1 MNTPSWEEGR
11 VVMNEWIGTAKAR
24 IRNPTTQRRF
34 VLVIV
39 CVALLLDN
47 MLYMVI
53 VPIIP
58 DYLRSIG
65 AWEEIESTV
74 SPSGPNSTAE
84 TDVVYKNEEIAIGV
98 LFASKAIV
106 QLMVNPFSGT
116 LIDKIGYDIPMMIG
130 LTIMFLATTVFAFGK
145 NYFLLFVARSLQGV
159 GSAFADTSGLA
170 MIADRFPE
178 EEERSK
184 ALGIAL
190 AFISFGCLVAPPFGG
205 VLYEFAGKVV
215 PFMILALIS
224 FSDGLLLLFVIKPYG
239 ERRWQMPK
247 GTPIYRL
254 IIDPYI
260 AIAAGALV
268 VANISLAF
276 LEPTI
281 AIWMEDEMQAVS
293 WQTGIV
299 WLPAFIP
306 HVIGVVLTVKLAKRW
321 PHFQWLYAA
330 IGLVIIGLSTFV
342 VPFCQTFSVL
352 TIPLCGICFGVA
364 LIDTSL
370 LPTLGYLVD
379 TRYVSVYGSVY
390 AIADISY
397 SVAYAI
403 GPILASKI
411 VESLGFL
418 SLNIIIGVVSI
429 GFGPVLLGLRN
440 IYDIK
445 PKLHEDTMLLTEDPP
460 KGLYNAVKAQLEQ
473 EGGVN
478 GYLGNYN
485 AFKFHEKN
493 GGPKKKSGHHV
504 LQNETY
510 EDTSGSND
518 SLNHHQPDGMR
529 PSNSHVRRVVSR
541 NPEILPPIMCTFPMH
556 LDLVFKT
563 VSSCSKKQA
572 EDPISVQ
579 MPRNLFDKPRHL
591 TNGRWR
597 NRWHSR
603 ILSYVNRDLLQRQSL
618 RAINQL

>member
-1 MNTPSWEEGR
+1 MNTPIWEDGR
-11 VVMNEWIGTAKAR
+11 LAMSEWIGTAKAR
-24 IRNPTTQRRF
+24 IQNPTTQRRF

-39 CVALLLDN
+39 CVVLLLDN

-65 AWEEIESTV
+65 AWEKIESTS
-74 SPSGPNSTAE
+74 SPVAPNTTAK
-84 TDVVYKNEEIAIGV
+84 TDVQYKNEEIAIGA

-130 LTIMFLATTVFAFGK
+130 LSIMFLATTVFAFGK
-145 NYFLLFVARSLQGV
+145 NYFVLFVARSLQGV

-178 EEERSK
+178 EEQRSK

-205 VLYEFAGKVV
+205 ILYDIAGKVV

-224 FSDGLLLLFVIKPYG
+224 LSDGLLLLFVIKPYG
-239 ERRWQMPK
+239 ERRWQMPT

-281 AIWMEDEMQAVS
+281 AIWMEDEMKAVS
-293 WQTGIV
+293 WQTGII
-299 WLPAFIP
+299 WLPAFVP
-306 HVIGVVLTVKLAKRW
+306 HVIGVVITVKLAKRW
-321 PHFQWLYAA
+321 PHYQWFYAA
-330 IGLVIIGLSTFV
+330 IGLVVIGLSTFI
-342 VPFCQTFSVL
+342 VPFCETFTEL
-352 TIPLCGICFGVA
+352 TLPLCGICFGVA

-411 VESLGFL
+411 VETLGFL

-429 GFGPVLLGLRN
+429 GFGPVLIGLRKV
-440 IYDIK
+440 YDIK

-460 KGLYNAVKAQLEQ
+460 KGLYNSVKAQLEQ

-478 GYLGNYN
+478 GYFGNHN
-485 AFKFHEKN
+485 AYKLHDN
-493 GGPKKKSGHHV
+493 GRAPKKSGHQV
-504 LQNETY
+504 LHNENY

-518 SLNHHQPDGMR
+518 SLNHNQADGLR
-529 PSNSHVRRVVSR
+529 LSNNHVRRVVSR
-541 NPEILPPIMCTFPMH
+541 NPE
-556 LDLVFKT
+556 
-563 VSSCSKKQA
+563 SSS
-572 EDPISVQ
+572 ISEQ
-579 MPRNLFDKPRHL
+579 D
-591 TNGRWR
+591 
-597 NRWHSR
+597 
-603 ILSYVNRDLLQRQSL
+603 D
-618 RAINQL
+618 

>member
-1 MNTPSWEEGR
+1 MHTPVWDDSRE
-11 VVMNEWIGTAKAR
+11 VMSEWIGTAKAR
-24 IRNPTTQRRF
+24 IQNPTTQRRF

-65 AWEEIESTV
+65 AWEKIESTSAPV
-74 SPSGPNSTAE
+74 GPNTTAK
-84 TDVVYKNEEIAIGV
+84 TDVEYKNEEIAIGV
-98 LFASKAIV
+98 LFASKAVV

-130 LTIMFLATTVFAFGK
+130 LSIMFLATTVFAFGT
-145 NYFLLFVARSLQGV
+145 NYFVLFIARSLQGV

-178 EEERSK
+178 EEERTK

-190 AFISFGCLVAPPFGG
+190 AFISFGSLVAPPFGG
-205 VLYEFAGKVV
+205 ILYEFAGKVV
-215 PFMILALIS
+215 PFMILAVIS
-224 FSDGLLLLFVIKPYG
+224 LCDGLLLLFVIKPYG
-239 ERRWQMPK
+239 ERRWQMPT
-247 GTPIYRL
+247 GTPIYKL

-281 AIWMEDEMQAVS
+281 SIWMKDEMKAVS
-293 WQTGIV
+293 WQTGII
-299 WLPAFIP
+299 WLPAFVP
-306 HVIGVVLTVKLAKRW
+306 HVFGVIMTVKLSQRW

-330 IGLVIIGLSTFV
+330 IGLVVIGLSTFI
-342 VPFCQTFSVL
+342 VPFCQTFTL
-352 TIPLCGICFGVA
+352 LILPLCGICFGVA

-403 GPILASKI
+403 GPILASEI
-411 VESLGFL
+411 VEDLGFL

-429 GFGPVLLGLRN
+429 GFGPVLLGLRKV
-440 IYDIK
+440 YDIK

-460 KGLYNAVKAQLEQ
+460 KGLYNSVKAQLEQ
-473 EGGVN
+473 DGGVN
-478 GYLGNYN
+478 GYFGNHN
-485 AFKFHEKN
+485 AYKLHDN
-493 GGPKKKSGHHV
+493 GAVQKKSGHQV

-518 SLNHHQPDGMR
+518 SLNHNQADGFR
-529 PSNSHVRRVVSR
+529 PSNNHVRRVVSR
-541 NPEILPPIMCTFPMH
+541 NPE
-556 LDLVFKT
+556 
-563 VSSCSKKQA
+563 SSS
-572 EDPISVQ
+572 ISEQ
-579 MPRNLFDKPRHL
+579 D
-591 TNGRWR
+591 
-597 NRWHSR
+597 
-603 ILSYVNRDLLQRQSL
+603 D
-618 RAINQL
+618 